1 MKMIRSLPEFAESFN
16 FDETEKKVMIV
27 TVDGGPG
34 ENPRYQK
41 TIASAIE
48 YFEEYQLDALFLATN
63 APGRSVFNR
72 TERRMAPLSREMS
85 GLILPHETFG
95 SHLDGNGKTI
105 DDALELKNFEHAGKV
120 LAEVWSNMSIDG
132 HPVVA
137 EFISDEAN
145 EPVVSKSEKWKA
157 IHVRESQ
164 YLLQIVKCNDRK
176 CCLPFESDYL
186 IVLNDR
192 FLPPLL
198 PLQNS
203 KTDGLVWASDDK
215 DGTYLS
221 LFQNI
226 DLKENLKSKRASDT
240 YPKGLPYDFSCPS
253 VDARP

>member
-1 MKMIRSLPEFAESFN
+1 
-16 FDETEKKVMIV
+16 MIV
-27 TVDGGPG
+27 TVDGGPD

-41 TIASAIE
+41 AIASAIE

-63 APGRSVFNR
+63 APGRNVFNR

-132 HPVVA
+132 HPIVP

-157 IHVRESQ
+157 I
-164 YLLQIVKCNDRK
+164 
-176 CCLPFESDYL
+176 
-186 IVLNDR
+186 
-192 FLPPLL
+192 
-198 PLQNS
+198 
-203 KTDGLVWASDDK
+203 
-215 DGTYLS
+215 
-221 LFQNI
+221 
-226 DLKENLKSKRASDT
+226 
-240 YPKGLPYDFSCPS
+240 
-253 VDARP
+253 